1 MINFN
6 WEGVGVALVTPFHA
20 DESIDYKGLLR
31 LLQHTENYVDYWV
44 VHGTTGE
51 AVTTTAQEKAEV
63 LRFIKANN
71 PKQVPIMYGLGG
83 NNTMHILEEIKKID
97 FEGVGAILSVS
108 PYYNKPSQSGIIKH
122 YQAIA
127 DHSPVPVMLYNVP
140 GRTSSN
146 LSVETTLT
154 LAKHP
159 NILGIKEASGNI
171 VQCMQIAKDKPK
183 DFLLLSGDD
192 ILTVP
197 SVSFGAVGVIS
208 VLANALPKEFC
219 QMVRFALN
227 GDYTN
232 ASILLYRF
240 LALNDLMYAEGNP
253 VGIKA
258 LLEIMG
264 ICGSYV
270 RPPMDR
276 VSSGLLEKI
285 KQELKNFEKLATL

>member
-1 MINFN
+1 MIHTN
-6 WEGVGVALVTPFHA
+6 WKGVGVALVTPFDA
-20 DESIDYKGLLR
+20 EEAIDYHGLLK
-31 LLQHTENYVDYWV
+31 LLRHTEDYVDYWV

-51 AVTTTAQEKAEV
+51 AVTTTTEEKAKILKFVKE
-63 LRFIKANN
+63 NN
-71 PKQVPIMYGLGG
+71 PKNVPIMYGLGG
-83 NNTMHILEEIKKID
+83 NNTRYLLEELTKID

-108 PYYNKPSQSGIIKH
+108 PYYNKPPQKGIVKH
-122 YQAIA
+122 YWTIA

-146 LSVETTLT
+146 LSVETTLE
-154 LAKHP
+154 LSKHP

-171 VQCMQIAKDKPK
+171 TQCMQIAKDKPK

-219 QMVRFALN
+219 NMVHLAMK
-227 GDYTN
+227 GDYEN

-264 ICGSYV
+264 ICGATV
-270 RPPMDR
+270 RTPMER
-276 VSSGLLEKI
+276 ASEGLVKKI
-285 KQELKNFEKLATL
+285 ERELKEFGI